1 MKLIAPTAGR
11 SASRQVDRGHPV
23 REERAY
29 RRDVQMVFQDP
40 YSSLNPRMTV
50 GSIIGYP
57 MRIQNAY
64 PGPARDARIREL
76 LELVGLSRYQ
86 ASWYPHEFSGGERQR
101 VGIAAALALNPKFI
115 FCDEPVSSLDVS
127 AQAQILNLLKDVR
140 REFNLTILIVTH
152 NLSVVEY
159 LSDRVVVMYLG
170 KIVEVASTADLY
182 RETLH
187 PYSKALVSAIP
198 TPDPDVE
205 REREQII
212 LRGRSRARS
221 IRPRV
226 PLPHPMS
233 GLHRRRLPRRRAGAA
248 RGAPRPLHRLS
259 PLLRAHRAPA
269 RPGRP
274 APPAS
279 SSSVKEDTMPVSLP
293 LPTAQADRREDE
305 PLADRGGRRL
315 VPGPDEAEHRRL
327 QRRRSAPGQPAAG
340 EVPRTR
346 ATGPSPPRTSTTPG
360 TTSRGSRARRRASSR
375 ANGS

>member
-1 MKLIAPTAGR
+1 MAAPPALLEVRNLVKHFPVRQGFFDRGPARAVRAVDGITFDIARGETVGLVGESGCGKTTTGRMIMKLIAPTAGDIHFEG
-11 SASRQVDRGHPV
+11 ASINGLSFEQ
-23 REERAY
+23 ERAY
-29 RRDVQMVFQDP
+29 RRSVQMVFQDP
-40 YSSLNPRMTV
+40 FSSLNPRMTV

-76 LELVGLSRYQ
+76 LELVGLSRFQ

-140 REFNLTILIVTH
+140 RQFSLTILIVTH

-170 KIVEVASTADLY
+170 KIVEVANTADLY

-187 PYSKALVSAIP
+187 PYSNALVSAIP

-212 LRGRSRARS
+212 LRGEIPSPLNPPTGCRFHTRCQSYIGDVCRDVEPPLKQV
-221 IRPRV
+221 RPGHFAACH
-226 PLPHPMS
+226 LYADS
-233 GLHRRRLPRRRAGAA
+233 GSAMTGPGAA
-248 RGAPRPLHRLS
+248 L
-259 PLLRAHRAPA
+259 PA
-269 RPGRP
+269 G
-274 APPAS
+274 
-279 SSSVKEDTMPVSLP
+279 
-293 LPTAQADRREDE
+293 Q
-305 PLADRGGRRL
+305 L
-315 VPGPDEAEHRRL
+315 V
-327 QRRRSAPGQPAAG
+327 
-340 EVPRTR
+340 
-346 ATGPSPPRTSTTPG
+346 
-360 TTSRGSRARRRASSR
+360 
-375 ANGS
+375 

>member
-1 MKLIAPTAGR
+1 MTIAAPPGAPKVVEVPKLLEVKDLVKHFPVRRGFWASGPPAAVRAVDGISFDIRRGETVGLVGESGCGKTTTGRMIMKLIDPTAGEIR
-11 SASRQVDRGHPV
+11 FEGKSIGGIPFE
-23 REERAY
+23 EERVY
-29 RRDVQMVFQDP
+29 RRHVQMVFQDP

-101 VGIAAALALNPKFI
+101 VGIAAALALNPKFV

-187 PYSKALVSAIP
+187 PYSRALVSAIP

-212 LRGRSRARS
+212 LRGEIPSPLNPPTGCRFHTRCQSYIGDICRDVEPELREVRPGHATACHLYSGPVVAPAAPGTSRA
-221 IRPRV
+221 
-226 PLPHPMS
+226 
-233 GLHRRRLPRRRAGAA
+233 AG
-248 RGAPRPLHRLS
+248 
-259 PLLRAHRAPA
+259 
-269 RPGRP
+269 
-274 APPAS
+274 
-279 SSSVKEDTMPVSLP
+279 
-293 LPTAQADRREDE
+293 Q
-305 PLADRGGRRL
+305 L
-315 VPGPDEAEHRRL
+315 V
-327 QRRRSAPGQPAAG
+327 
-340 EVPRTR
+340 
-346 ATGPSPPRTSTTPG
+346 
-360 TTSRGSRARRRASSR
+360 
-375 ANGS
+375 

>member
-1 MKLIAPTAGR
+1 MATPDPVSTPVLLEVRALVKHFPVRRGLWASGPPAAVRAVDGISFDIRSGETVGLVGESGCGKTTTGRMIMKLIAPTSGDIRFEGR
-11 SASRQVDRGHPV
+11 SIEGISFEQ
-23 REERAY
+23 ERAY
-29 RRDVQMVFQDP
+29 RRQVQMVFQDP

-50 GSIIGYP
+50 GSIVGYP

-101 VGIAAALALNPKFI
+101 VGIAAALALNPKFV

-187 PYSKALVSAIP
+187 PYSRALISAIP

-212 LRGRSRARS
+212 LRGEIPSPLNPPTGCRFHTRCQSYIGDACRDVEPELREV
-221 IRPRV
+221 RPGHFTACH
-226 PLPHPMS
+226 LYS
-233 GLHRRRLPRRRAGAA
+233 GLVSGPAA
-248 RGAPRPLHRLS
+248 
-259 PLLRAHRAPA
+259 
-269 RPGRP
+269 
-274 APPAS
+274 
-279 SSSVKEDTMPVSLP
+279 
-293 LPTAQADRREDE
+293 PTATR
-305 PLADRGGRRL
+305 
-315 VPGPDEAEHRRL
+315 
-327 QRRRSAPGQPAAG
+327 AAG
-340 EVPRTR
+340 QFV
-346 ATGPSPPRTSTTPG
+346 
-360 TTSRGSRARRRASSR
+360 
-375 ANGS
+375 